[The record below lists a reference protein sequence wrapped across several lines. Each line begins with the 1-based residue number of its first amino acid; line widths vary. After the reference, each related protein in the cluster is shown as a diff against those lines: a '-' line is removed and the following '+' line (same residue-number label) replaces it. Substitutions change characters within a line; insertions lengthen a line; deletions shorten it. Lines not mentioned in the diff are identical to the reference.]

1 MSCRLLFSRY
11 CAVFFLLTHLFLKGP
26 ICCKRYHEKSTTE
39 SKKQI
44 TATSRQWCQKRKY
57 RYEYITLMPMNRIL
71 FVSVWVYFTYK
82 DDNTTCSW
90 RKQDIKGEHIYFLK
104 IGFPDHTSH
113 FRQHL
118 SQRNVILT
126 SKASKLTKCLPQDLI
141 VAVDPKG
148 TSFARCLFI
157 CSSISNFFAQ
167 KDNNSKKMFR
177 EKCDIFLG
185 EEPQTHLQL
194 EHLSLLHSCIPN
206 TIFTILKKQQQY
218 SRYYVTDKV
227 HTYIIIFISVT
238 NPQM

>member
-39 SKKQI
+39 SRKQI

-167 KDNNSKKMFR
+167 KDNNSKKNVQRKMWH
-177 EKCDIFLG
+177 FLG
-185 EEPQTHLQL
+185 GGT
-194 EHLSLLHSCIPN
+194 
-206 TIFTILKKQQQY
+206 
-218 SRYYVTDKV
+218 
-227 HTYIIIFISVT
+227 T
-238 NPQM
+238 NSPSTRASKSSA